1 MVTDFAKK
9 QRFKRLLYSPLSI
22 ILIIIISLFIAKGV
36 LSMYGK
42 YKQAKQQSDII
53 KKELSDLR
61 NRKEYLQN
69 ELKALSS
76 SSGFEERLRKSFDVK
91 KEGEN
96 VAVIVRR
103 GESDLNSAMRER
115 EMEENWISKMV
126 VKIVDFLQ

>member
-1 MVTDFAKK
+1 
-9 QRFKRLLYSPLSI
+9 
-22 ILIIIISLFIAKGV
+22 
-36 LSMYGK
+36 MYGK